1 MANPRSVYY
10 ENQAATIIKKL
21 NARQM
26 EGYYC
31 ENVEA
36 AKAKLVELI
45 GDGKKT
51 VAYGGSMTID
61 ENGFKDSVTAAG
73 HELVVRENY
82 KTPEELKECKA
93 KQINSDCF
101 LMSTNAIT
109 LDGEL
114 VNIDARGN
122 RVCYLMYGPDSV
134 VVIAGMNKVV
144 ANVDDG
150 IRRIRT
156 MAVPP
161 NCVRLNCDTPCA
173 KTGKCAECI
182 PNSIC
187 ANIVVTRKS
196 MIPNRIKVILVG
208 ESLGY

>member
-1 MANPRSVYY
+1 MANPRNVYY
-10 ENQAATIIKKL
+10 ENQAATVIKKL

-31 ENVEA
+31 ETVEE
-36 AKAKLVELI
+36 AKSKLVELL
-45 GDGKKT
+45 GNGKKT

-61 ENGFKDSVTAAG
+61 ENGFKAAVTDAG
-73 HELVVRENY
+73 HELVIRENY
-82 KTPEELKECKA
+82 KTPEEIKECKA

-101 LMSTNAIT
+101 LMSANAIT

-114 VNIDARGN
+114 VNIDGRGN

-134 VVIAGMNKVV
+134 VVIAGMNKIV
-144 ANVDDG
+144 ANIDDG

-196 MIPNRIKVILVG
+196 MVPNRIKVILVG
-208 ESLGY
+208 EVLGY